1 LDVVKT
7 SRLYWCTDG
16 PRPVLEEGHSSSE
29 EHSMTAPRIIVVGGG
44 LIGLSIAQSLTQR
57 GAGEVLVLERR
68 ALASGG
74 TGKSSGIVRAH
85 YGVPSIATMAWRSLP
100 CFEALGEAVGF
111 RQVGYTVIVGEENVE
126 PLKANTA
133 MQQGLGIDV
142 DLIDDV
148 RLAQLWP
155 MMNVE
160 DVALASYEPRGGFA
174 DATQLALHF
183 GQVARDKGAKVRQHT
198 AVSRI
203 LTSGARVTG
212 VELEGGEILEA
223 DQVIVAAGW
232 WSAKL
237 LADLDIDF
245 PIEAYRSELMIVDAG
260 EPLPNLPVVSDLVS
274 LQYCRLE
281 GAGQFLVGNSDH
293 TDFQKKFVDPDNY
306 SNIAA
311 EASIEKYAEKL
322 LHRFPGFPNP
332 SVTHT
337 YAGVYDVPPDWNPV
351 IAPVGGVDGLILC
364 AGFAGHG
371 FKISPAVGDL
381 VADLVLEGDSTDPG
395 IPASDFRLERFAE
408 GKFLNSLHPYV
419 GAGEMR

>member
-1 LDVVKT
+1 MT
-7 SRLYWCTDG
+7 GSRT
-16 PRPVLEEGHSSSE
+16 
-29 EHSMTAPRIIVVGGG
+29 IVIGGG
-44 LIGLSIAQSLTQR
+44 LIGLSIARALTER
-57 GAGEVLVLERR
+57 GVSEVLVLERHS
-68 ALASGG
+68 LASGG

-85 YGVPSIATMAWRSLP
+85 YGVPSIAAMAWRSQP
-100 CFEALGEAVGF
+100 RFEELGEAVGF
-111 RQVGYTVIVGEENVE
+111 RQVGYSVIVGEENVE

-142 DLIDDV
+142 DVIDTT
-148 RLAQLWP
+148 RLADLWP

-183 GQVARDKGAKVRQHT
+183 GQVARDNGAKVRQHT
-198 AVSRI
+198 PIARI
-203 LTSGARVTG
+203 LTAGDKVTG
-212 VELEGGEILEA
+212 VELDSGEVIEA

-237 LADLDIDF
+237 LADLGIEF

-260 EPLPNLPVVSDLVS
+260 VPLPNLPVVSDLVS

-281 GAGQFLVGNSDH
+281 GSGQFLVGNSDH
-293 TDFQKKFVDPDNY
+293 ADFGKSFVDPDHY

-311 EASIEKYAEKL
+311 EASVEKYAEKL
-322 LHRFPGFPNP
+322 MHRFPGFPDP

-351 IAPVGGVDGLILC
+351 IAPVGGINGLILC

-381 VADLVLEGDSTDPG
+381 VADLVLEGDSTDPD

-408 GKFLNSLHPYV
+408 GKPLNSLHPYV